1 MCQYVNI
8 ERLRKDLMD
17 EYGTAMEAGNELA
30 MVDLIEVEN
39 ASPEELIQIAKE
51 LEIDLSLYA
60 F

>member
-8 ERLRKDLMD
+8 DRLRKDLMD

-30 MVDLIEVEN
+30 MVDLIEIEN
-39 ASPEELIQIAKE
+39 ASPEELILIAKE

>member
-8 ERLRKDLMD
+8 ERLRQDLLD

-30 MVDLIEVEN
+30 MVDLIEVEK
-39 ASPEELIQIAKE
+39 ASPEELILIAKE